1 MDLLTAHGL
10 FTEVSSEELF
20 SLLPADLEFRGGLA
34 LEVATLLPLFA
45 AGAASLSG
53 ALADATTVDDLR
65 ECCAHFRA
73 LWDAEL
79 FGPAELNAA
88 AAEVFQAMQV
98 VHEAEYWRER
108 NAPFTQAELN

>member
-10 FTEVSSEELF
+10 FTELSSDELF
-20 SLLPADLEFRGGLA
+20 ALLPADLEFRGGLA

-53 ALADATTVDDLR
+53 ALTDATSVGDLR

-88 AAEVFQAMQV
+88 AAEVFQAMHV
-98 VHEAEYWRER
+98 VHEAAYMEER
-108 NAPFTQAELN
+108 NAAFSQAELN